1 MACTIDCDLPQSNSS
16 SIMNTA
22 EYSSRST
29 GTLKADPAEALLL
42 ERELAG
48 LTAVNLPVNRALP
61 SK

>member
-1 MACTIDCDLPQSNSS
+1 
-16 SIMNTA
+16 MNTA